1 MSDIETI
8 EAGNEAHAAI
18 KKMSASWLA
27 RFRAL
32 EVDRDIWKKSAESW
46 KRACEEAN
54 RTLKEKLAGVT
65 TQYDKMVDF
74 AEEWKNEA
82 YSRREERDVAL
93 EDGRA
98 LREKIGAMADV
109 AKQLENQRNDA
120 IEQCRLLR
128 LGRAPVTQAEL
139 EAAHPEVGEQRHAIA
154 TLDKLVRAAIGDYEE
169 LRIRVRALEEEK

>member
-1 MSDIETI
+1 MSDNTIDDAYCAAVNAVRKYGVAWGDRVAEAQAQTET
-8 EAGNEAHAAI
+8 
-18 KKMSASWLA
+18 
-27 RFRAL
+27 
-32 EVDRDIWKKSAESW
+32 WKKSAESW

-54 RTLKEKLAGVT
+54 RALKEKLAEVT

-82 YSRREERDVAL
+82 YSRREERDAAL
-93 EDGRA
+93 EEGRA
-98 LREKIGAMADV
+98 LREKIGAV
-109 AKQLENQRNDA
+109 ESERNDA

-128 LGRAPVTQAEL
+128 LGRVPVTQAEL

-169 LRIRVRALEEEK
+169 LRIRIRALEEAK

>member
-18 KKMSASWLA
+18 KKMSDSWLA

-32 EVDRDIWKKSAESW
+32 GVDRDIWKKSAESW

-128 LGRAPVTQAEL
+128 LEGDEL

-169 LRIRVRALEEEK
+169 LRIRIRALEEAK